1 MPGQSGITLII
12 SGTSVGSS
20 LGIAVFSQVWRGSW
34 ALRSRGHV
42 QGGASLGSGFGLLS
56 SILLSSHLGITV
68 IVGIPQWIGS
78 GDLLVSLL

>member
-1 MPGQSGITLII
+1 
-12 SGTSVGSS
+12 
-20 LGIAVFSQVWRGSW
+20 
-34 ALRSRGHV
+34 V

-68 IVGIPQWIGS
+68 IVGMPQWIGS